1 MLNFVLDGKQ
11 YYPLEV
17 TYTKSLS
24 QLGAKVK
31 AVFPLEDNETKIPA
45 EVGATIWV
53 YEDWKN
59 YFVGMITG
67 IEASGDRLT
76 LTAYDSCYY
85 LNHSKRTIQFT
96 DMTVSE
102 ALSALFKECS
112 LFNHHCP
119 EMSAR
124 VDAVCYIQTPR
135 SRRSSSRLRRTRT
148 AASTT

>member
-1 MLNFVLDGKQ
+1 MLNFVLDGRQ

-76 LTAYDSCYY
+76 LTAYDVSFWKIMVMGIIPVVF
-85 LNHSKRTIQFT
+85 LVIGFMVWLKRRK
-96 DMTVSE
+96 
-102 ALSALFKECS
+102 A
-112 LFNHHCP
+112 
-119 EMSAR
+119 
-124 VDAVCYIQTPR
+124 
-135 SRRSSSRLRRTRT
+135 
-148 AASTT
+148 